1 MKSGLE
7 SEESLITS
15 WAKLV
20 FGIQPGTWY
29 FAKFTLHFNLSQGHV
44 LHTSQILKQ
53 FLKLYIR
60 GAKLKSKLSRVQLIK
75 HHGVYGSLDY

>member
-29 FAKFTLHFNLSQGHV
+29 FAKCTLYFNLSQGHV
-44 LHTSQILKQ
+44 LHTSQILKR
-53 FLKLYIR
+53 IR